1 MPTTFTVKNIP
12 ADIYEKL
19 KESAALNRRSINSE
33 ILVCIEKAVTSQ
45 QVDPEVAI
53 ATARM
58 LRERTKLYIT
68 SHEEITEAKKAG
80 RP

>member
-33 ILVCIEKAVTSQ
+33 ILVCIEKAVSSQ
-45 QVDPEVAI
+45 LVDPELVI
-53 ATARM
+53 KRARI
-58 LRERTKLYIT
+58 LREKTRLYT
-68 SHEEITEAKKAG
+68 VSAEEITEAKNTG